1 MLPDPILL
9 VGGAGFVGRQ
19 TAQHLRKHFPDV
31 PLLIGGRNLARAEE
45 AAAEIGNARGVAVDL
60 AKPDLGLG
68 DQPVSALALFFKE
81 DNLGSLRFAQSRRIP
96 YLSISS
102 GIHEVAPEVAAY
114 MLNASAAPVVLGAE
128 WLVGATTIPALE
140 AAKAFATIDDVRISA
155 IIDEND
161 IGGPATYAD
170 MERLTKMMPAAL
182 SIENGAQVWRS
193 GEDVQTEV
201 TAVDGTAMPG
211 ELLSPNDVLI
221 LAEAT
226 RAPNVT
232 FRLGIGESS
241 SRRRGEPLS
250 TEIIVELTGKSRD
263 GAPLK
268 TSQAVVHPGGQMP
281 LTGMGVAMLLE
292 RLTGLTGEPVS
303 AGLYFPSQLL
313 NAQDYMTRLKATGGE
328 VRNRDGNR

>member
-1 MLPDPILL
+1 MLHDPILL

-19 TAQHLRKHFPDV
+19 TAHHLRKHFPDV
-31 PLLIGGRNLARAEE
+31 PLLIGGRNLARAED
-45 AAAEIGNARGVAVDL
+45 AAAEIGNAKGVAIDL

-81 DNLGSLRFAQSRRIP
+81 DSPGSLRFAQSRGIP

-102 GIHEVAPEVAAY
+102 GIHELAPEVAAY
-114 MLNASAAPVVLGAE
+114 VLNSPAAPVVLGAE
-128 WLVGATTIPALE
+128 WLVGATTVPALQ
-140 AAKAFATIDDVRISA
+140 AAKAFSSIDDVLISA

-182 SIENGAQVWRS
+182 TVENGNYLWRN
-193 GEDVQTEV
+193 GEEVQTEV
-201 TAVDGTAMPG
+201 TAVDGTSMRG

-226 RAPNVT
+226 KAPNVA
-232 FRLGIGESS
+232 FRLAIGESS
-241 SRRRGEPLS
+241 SRRRGEALS
-250 TEIIVELTGKSRD
+250 TEIIVELSGKAHD
-263 GAPLK
+263 GAALK
-268 TSQAVVHPGGQMP
+268 RAQAVVHSGGQMP

-292 RLTGLTGEPVS
+292 RLAGLSGEPVA
-303 AGLYFPSQLL
+303 AGLYFPSQLM
-313 NAQDYMTRLKATGGE
+313 NAEDYMTRLKAMGGE
-328 VRNRDGNR
+328 VRDLNGKR

>member
-1 MLPDPILL
+1 MLHDPILL

-81 DNLGSLRFAQSRRIP
+81 DSLGSLRFAQSRGSP
-96 YLSISS
+96 ISAFLS
-102 GIHEVAPEVAAY
+102 GIHELAPEVAAH
-114 MLNASAAPVVLGAE
+114 MLSASSTPVVLGAE

-140 AAKAFATIDDVRISA
+140 AAKAFGTIDDVRVSA

-182 SIENGAQVWRS
+182 SIENGAYVWRT
-193 GEDVQTEV
+193 GEEVQTEV
-201 TAVDGTAMPG
+201 TAVDGTTMPG

-226 RAPNVT
+226 KAPNVA
-232 FRLGIGESS
+232 FRLAIGESS
-241 SRRRGEPLS
+241 SRRSGEPLS
-250 TEIIVELTGKSRD
+250 TEIIVELSGKSHD
-263 GAPLK
+263 GAALK
-268 TSQAVVHPGGQMP
+268 SAQAVVHSGGQMP

-292 RLTGLTGEPVS
+292 RLAGLSGEPVA
-303 AGLYFPSQLL
+303 AGLYFPPSCCRQ
-313 NAQDYMTRLKATGGE
+313 KII
-328 VRNRDGNR
+328 